1 MQNYTSVISYKYS
14 KFIAYI
20 GHYLV
25 LHHLWH
31 MDDISSHYGN
41 DNNQISAI
49 LPFFIIRKEKENE
62 PPVYNPGPYI
72 CQNLFP
78 QQCGLVAYDPSTY
91 LLYLRVKSSLCF
103 RSGPCIILDANLG
116 GNYQDEVVET
126 HLLVWYSVAMTPKLS
141 PVCSH
146 HTHCPSPTSSPSQD
160 TRKRKPNQNAIYL
173 LLFTFL
179 LQKSS
184 KS

>member
-1 MQNYTSVISYKYS
+1 
-14 KFIAYI
+14 
-20 GHYLV
+20 
-25 LHHLWH
+25 

-49 LPFFIIRKEKENE
+49 LPFFIIREKENE
-62 PPVYNPGPYI
+62 LPVYNPCPYI
-72 CQNLFP
+72 CQNLLSSVVWT
-78 QQCGLVAYDPSTY
+78 CGKTSFYIFALFESEVQSLLQVWPLHNSY

-103 RSGPCIILDANLG
+103 RSGPCIILGANLG

-146 HTHCPSPTSSPSQD
+146 HTHCPSPTSSPP
-160 TRKRKPNQNAIYL
+160 RIYL
-173 LLFTFL
+173 ENETQPECYLSPPFTFL